1 MLAQLLTLKARLGL
15 EAFDPTDDAGLNNLI
30 KMVSARFAA
39 ECNRIFDYGAGVMF
53 EFRGD
58 EMNIMVDPP
67 AIEHVSKF
75 ESKAS
80 EGKGWVELPNID
92 YFLSP
97 KKVVIELT

>member
-58 EMNIMVDPP
+58 EMNIMVDRPP
-67 AIEHVSKF
+67 IEQVSKF
-75 ESKAS
+75 VRSLSFEQLVSAIYKAYPRMKANS
-80 EGKGWVELPNID
+80 VFRG
-92 YFLSP
+92 
-97 KKVVIELT
+97 